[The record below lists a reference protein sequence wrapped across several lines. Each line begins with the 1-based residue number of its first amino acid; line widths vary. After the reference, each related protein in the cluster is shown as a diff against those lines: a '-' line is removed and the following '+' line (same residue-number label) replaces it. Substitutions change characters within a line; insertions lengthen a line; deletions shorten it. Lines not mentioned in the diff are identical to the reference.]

1 MAKLTVLLIYV
12 CDGNVCCTLIE
23 KKIEITK
30 HDDHSLIFNRFIDL
44 LSEQEAGVYE

>member
-23 KKIEITK
+23 KKNEITK
-30 HDDHSLIFNRFIDL
+30 HDHSLIFHRFIDL